1 LKKTYMLDTNI
12 CSFIM
17 RERPLE
23 LLKILQKH
31 VEAKDRLVVS
41 AITYAEMRFGAI
53 GKKLSPKH
61 NVIVDEFM
69 SRIESVLPWDKEAVD
84 ATTKIK
90 KYLSDSGTPIG
101 ANDSAIAGHAIAI
114 ACVLVTN
121 NTKEFAR
128 VEGLSIE
135 DWTK

>member
-1 LKKTYMLDTNI
+1 
-12 CSFIM
+12 M
-17 RERPLE
+17 RERPLH

-31 VEAKDRLVVS
+31 VEAKDRIVVS

-53 GKKLSPKH
+53 GKKSSPKH

-84 ATTKIK
+84 ATTKVK
-90 KYLSDSGTPIG
+90 KHLSDSGTPIG
-101 ANDSAIAGHAIAI
+101 TNDNAIAGHAISVG
-114 ACVLVTN
+114 CVLVTN

-128 VEGLSIE
+128 VKGLNIE
-135 DWTK
+135 DWTE

>member
-1 LKKTYMLDTNI
+1 MLDTNI